1 MAQTPVLKVYNGQGE
16 YVASCKYLED
26 AALLVS
32 YHGKGS
38 KVKKGHSGKT
48 LWHEGFEEFDTSES
62 FDRAAKIMQAR
73 W

>member
-1 MAQTPVLKVYNGQGE
+1 MAGTPVLKVFNRQGK

-26 AALLVS
+26 AAILAS
-32 YHGKGS
+32 YHGRGA

-48 LWHEGFEEFDTSES
+48 LWHEGSEVIFASES
-62 FDRAAKIMQAR
+62 FDRAAQIMKRR